1 MSQVWKRER
10 KRWDAALDRQ
20 PVERDYFLA
29 IFKQRQKTIGADMNG
44 DRLHFPDLS
53 DSFRRSDARN
63 RENMLQARLGI
74 RTSADIYQAFQSDLG
89 RATAEGSSTS
99 GGASG
104 GIRPGGLSNRTAV
117 DVAETSRTAPPKGP
131 KGFPSLKTVGRYWGE
146 EKVQHYRWADRGEGY
161 CNKLCSAAREVWD
174 WEEAVV
180 KLNRLIH
187 RRAQQLR
194 RRDVKKGVNPIEP
207 DDLINLRAWSHQD
220 PYVKKGDDEGIALPF
235 RKPATA
241 DLPAGF
247 GFDKFGLV
255 VRNERPQPESVI
267 EGAVRVQEQQQSGST
282 PMGEFTARNV
292 QQQPGSL
299 ESGTRGPRRQHQET
313 RKRCNSIENGERG
326 SKRAKTAVRRE
337 RSEEELME
345 DLSSILN
352 HLDEEFAA
360 KERLSQEQTWC
371 TPIPLERKVSTVRK
385 FYKAFHN
392 ANTLPI
398 HTYMVY
404 YSKYA
409 KAELEDINWVQRV
422 ANSIGISPF
431 RYSRYCPTGENIPMC
446 REYLRYLG
454 KGVLSPA
461 AHLHTRLGC
470 EHTFPDAPKG
480 LTVVEEK
487 LIALNSYYSLITKYS
502 APDGRKQSV
511 RYPKHVKGHI
521 TVFPNNVQELV
532 TNVLPH
538 PLLKMIEEIH
548 ISWQGPE
555 KPAPNDLSALLSVR
569 RRVIEKALVWLKR
582 NNPLYTKIDIDTAEM
597 DSWEAPSHGVPPQIY
612 TRLERNEP
620 SVWEKTRTAQLVPP
634 TERGLEEGEP
644 TDIREPLAS
653 LERGDSVTA
662 SRTGLVDLADLDC
675 EDGHGEAVLGDPAA
689 TVHKISSSGM
699 FALDVGPDI
708 ADAEKLRYVC
718 DALDPHNVWNGKT
731 GSAWMGS
738 GNGGAGNSE
747 PYIVVSH
754 GDDFADSFDARFFAK
769 TFPTLFPLGS
779 GGPRQAEESIED
791 GAGGGVSSA
800 EAETAARSLVAS
812 RNISLET

>member
-1 MSQVWKRER
+1 M
-10 KRWDAALDRQ
+10 
-20 PVERDYFLA
+20 
-29 IFKQRQKTIGADMNG
+29 
-44 DRLHFPDLS
+44 
-53 DSFRRSDARN
+53 
-63 RENMLQARLGI
+63 
-74 RTSADIYQAFQSDLG
+74 
-89 RATAEGSSTS
+89 
-99 GGASG
+99 
-104 GIRPGGLSNRTAV
+104 
-117 DVAETSRTAPPKGP
+117 
-131 KGFPSLKTVGRYWGE
+131 
-146 EKVQHYRWADRGEGY
+146 
-161 CNKLCSAAREVWD
+161 
-174 WEEAVV
+174 
-180 KLNRLIH
+180 
-187 RRAQQLR
+187 
-194 RRDVKKGVNPIEP
+194 
-207 DDLINLRAWSHQD
+207 
-220 PYVKKGDDEGIALPF
+220 
-235 RKPATA
+235 
-241 DLPAGF
+241 
-247 GFDKFGLV
+247 
-255 VRNERPQPESVI
+255 
-267 EGAVRVQEQQQSGST
+267 
-282 PMGEFTARNV
+282 
-292 QQQPGSL
+292 
-299 ESGTRGPRRQHQET
+299 
-313 RKRCNSIENGERG
+313 
-326 SKRAKTAVRRE
+326 
-337 RSEEELME
+337 
-345 DLSSILN
+345 
-352 HLDEEFAA
+352 
-360 KERLSQEQTWC
+360 
-371 TPIPLERKVSTVRK
+371 
-385 FYKAFHN
+385 
-392 ANTLPI
+392 
-398 HTYMVY
+398 
-404 YSKYA
+404 
-409 KAELEDINWVQRV
+409 
-422 ANSIGISPF
+422 
-431 RYSRYCPTGENIPMC
+431 
-446 REYLRYLG
+446 
-454 KGVLSPA
+454 
-461 AHLHTRLGC
+461 
-470 EHTFPDAPKG
+470 
-480 LTVVEEK
+480 
-487 LIALNSYYSLITKYS
+487 
-502 APDGRKQSV
+502 

-555 KPAPNDLSALLSVR
+555 KPAPNDFSALLLVR